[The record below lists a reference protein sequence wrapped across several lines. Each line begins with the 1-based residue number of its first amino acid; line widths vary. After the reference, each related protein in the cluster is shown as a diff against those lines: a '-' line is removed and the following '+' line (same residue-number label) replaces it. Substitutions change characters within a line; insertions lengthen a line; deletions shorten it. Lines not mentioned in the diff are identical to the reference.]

1 MVAHR
6 LHVAVFNGNLSKAF
20 EERRGPVTTN
30 KKQHI
35 EIPKELRV
43 EVLFASD
50 RTCCVCRVKG
60 KPTQIHHIDDNPAH
74 NVFENLAVLCFDCHN
89 LTQVRGGFHNKL
101 DAAQVLR
108 YRDDWLNKVAKT
120 RETWWL
126 PSTDAEAKVIEKPIS
141 AAAALKPRLETWG
154 DSVLAKLREFTF
166 IWTSIYGKKHER
178 LVDPF
183 LGDLQNKFSIMSEQL
198 VITLSESPKE
208 ASSKIIQYIGSIAT
222 QLSELGTK
230 QFYIDGGKSVG
241 EFNDL
246 GDNTIKLAEDVI
258 AQINSSRDEEELA

>member
-1 MVAHR
+1 MA
-6 LHVAVFNGNLSKAF
+6 
-20 EERRGPVTTN
+20 TN
-30 KKQHI
+30 KKQRI

-43 EVLFASD
+43 EVPFASD

-60 KPTQIHHIDDNPAH
+60 KPTQIHHIDENPAH
-74 NVFENLAVLCFDCHN
+74 NVFENFAVLCFDCHN

-101 DAAQVLR
+101 DAAQVRR
-108 YRDDWLNKVAKT
+108 YRDDWLNKVSRT

-126 PSTDAEAKVIEKPIS
+126 PASNGQTKGTEKTAFAGTAP
-141 AAAALKPRLETWG
+141 KQRLETWE
-154 DSVLAKLREFTF
+154 DSVVVKLRELTF
-166 IWTSIYGKKHER
+166 IWTSIYGKKDER

-198 VITLSESPKE
+198 VVLLSASPKE
-208 ASSKIIQYIGSIAT
+208 AARKIIEDISSIAI

-246 GDNTIKLAEDVI
+246 GDNTIKIAEDVI
-258 AQINSSRDEEELA
+258 AQTDSSRNEERA

>member
-1 MVAHR
+1 MA
-6 LHVAVFNGNLSKAF
+6 
-20 EERRGPVTTN
+20 TN
-30 KKQHI
+30 KKQRI

-60 KPTQIHHIDDNPAH
+60 KPTQIHHIDENPAH

-101 DAAQVLR
+101 DAAQVQR
-108 YRDDWLNKVAKT
+108 YRDDWLNKVSKT

-126 PSTDAEAKVIEKPIS
+126 PSSEAVGTERTTP
-141 AAAALKPRLETWG
+141 AATATNSPLESWE
-154 DSVLAKLREFTF
+154 DSVRAKLRELTF
-166 IWTSIYGKKHER
+166 IWTSIYGKKDER
-178 LVDPF
+178 LVNPF

-198 VITLSESPKE
+198 VVILSDSPKG
-208 ASSKIIQYIGSIAT
+208 ASRRIIEDIGSIAT

-246 GDNTIKLAEDVI
+246 GDSTSKIAVDVI
-258 AQINSSRDEEELA
+258 AQINSNRDNEEHA

>member
-1 MVAHR
+1 MAT
-6 LHVAVFNGNLSKAF
+6 S
-20 EERRGPVTTN
+20 
-30 KKQHI
+30 KKQRI

-50 RTCCVCRVKG
+50 RTCCVCRVQG
-60 KPTQIHHIDDNPAH
+60 KPTQIHHIDDNPAN
-74 NVFENLAVLCFDCHN
+74 NVLENLAVLCFDCHN

-108 YRDDWLNKVAKT
+108 YRDDWLKKVAKT

-126 PSTDAEAKVIEKPIS
+126 PSSESKGTES
-141 AAAALKPRLETWG
+141 AVPAATATNSRLESWE
-154 DSVLAKLREFTF
+154 DSVLAKLRELTF

-178 LVDPF
+178 LVNPF

-198 VITLSESPKE
+198 VVLLSESPRE
-208 ASSKIIQYIGSIAT
+208 ATRRIIEDIGSVAI

-230 QFYIDGGKSVG
+230 QFYLDGGKSVG

-246 GDNTIKLAEDVI
+246 GDRAIKIAENVI
-258 AQINSSRDEEELA
+258 AHIASSRDEEELV

>member
-1 MVAHR
+1 MA
-6 LHVAVFNGNLSKAF
+6 
-20 EERRGPVTTN
+20 TN
-30 KKQHI
+30 KKQRR

-50 RTCCVCRVKG
+50 RTCCVCNVKG
-60 KPTQIHHIDDNPAH
+60 KPTQIHHIDDNPAN

-101 DAAQVLR
+101 DAEQVRR
-108 YRDDWLNKVAKT
+108 YRDEYLNRVSRM

-126 PSTDAEAKVIEKPIS
+126 PALDRETKGTEKAIS
-141 AAAALKPRLETWG
+141 ARTAQNPRSETWE

-166 IWTSIYGKKHER
+166 IWTSIYGKNDER
-178 LVDPF
+178 IMNPF

-198 VITLSESPKE
+198 VLILSESWKG
-208 ASSKIIQYIGSIAT
+208 ASRKLIDDVGMIAI

-230 QFYIDGGKSVG
+230 QFYIDGGKSIG
-241 EFNDL
+241 EFNVL
-246 GDNTIKLAEDVI
+246 GDSTNKTAEDVI
-258 AQINSSRDEEELA
+258 AQIEAGCD